1 MSVRENASRGR
12 EYICRSG
19 KMSCK
24 EDFVYDYIVSD
35 RLFVPFAVFMA
46 HLLTYLHFLSVA
58 SCIRSK
64 K

>member
-1 MSVRENASRGR
+1 MLPGGESVFD
-12 EYICRSG
+12 RSG
-19 KMSCK
+19 KTSCK

-46 HLLTYLHFLSVA
+46 HLLSYFYFLSVA